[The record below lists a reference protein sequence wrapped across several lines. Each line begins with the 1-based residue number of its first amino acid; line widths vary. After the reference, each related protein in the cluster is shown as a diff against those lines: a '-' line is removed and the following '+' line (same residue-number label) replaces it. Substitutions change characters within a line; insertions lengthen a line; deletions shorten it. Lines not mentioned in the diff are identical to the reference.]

1 MMATDVG
8 RDEAAAVEA
17 LLPDLRVSNAIIGD
31 ASALSEAWRRDGYW
45 FFRGVLDPDALAT
58 FRRPVLEE
66 LKKIGVVDD
75 ESELPLW
82 NGRSMQRFPVATH
95 AGYEPF
101 PALVK
106 SRRWREFLADPRIA
120 EFFTKVIGSE
130 VHWVPVAELRVNP
143 PREVSSTGVFTY
155 PHQDGFYNEG
165 YRCLTAW
172 MPLWPASRA
181 AGGLAVAEGMHRGEY
196 YHDLSAPPQSPFPRR
211 QSQWIAGVP
220 QIICPAM
227 RSFSTENCRTADCVI
242 PQSAS
247 FGFPSTCAAS
257 CPATR
262 LQCSA
267 TWLSPRRTASP
278 YARKTAASSACHSMI
293 EAIAVGS
300 AATRGAGCC
309 CRKSHSVSARP
320 GSHDHAGERQCSAAA
335 RTEILIEANCTSLI
349 HSLSLHKAISMHGAR
364 TRSGRAACVGRR
376 HNVKRYLIESVGR
389 RPEPTEE
396 RVAETSS
403 RAHFAA
409 RQRDP

>member
-1 MMATDVG
+1 MATDVG

-196 YHDLSAPPQSPFPRR
+196 YHDLSAPPQFPIPPTAIPMDR
-211 QSQWIAGVP
+211 W
-220 QIICPAM
+220 
-227 RSFSTENCRTADCVI
+227 RTADYLPGDAVI
-242 PQSAS
+242 FDRKLPHSGLRNSSEREFRVS
-247 FGFPSTCAAS
+247 FDVRCILPGD
-257 CPATR
+257 PAPV
-262 LQCSA
+262 LG
-267 TWLSPRRTASP
+267 
-278 YARKTAASSACHSMI
+278 HVVI
-293 EAIAVGS
+293 
-300 AATRGAGCC
+300 
-309 CRKSHSVSARP
+309 
-320 GSHDHAGERQCSAAA
+320 AAA
-335 RTEILIEANCTSLI
+335 DSITIRQEDGRELCLP
-349 HSLSLHKAISMHGAR
+349 LDD
-364 TRSGRAACVGRR
+364 RSYCRGIGRDAGRR
-376 HNVKRYLIESVGR
+376 LLLSEVPTQYQPGQEAMITLENGSVR
-389 RPEPTEE
+389 LLREPKY
-396 RVAETSS
+396 
-403 RAHFAA
+403 
-409 RQRDP
+409 